1 MKFGPIRVED
11 AEGAILA
18 HSVTAGGRTW
28 RKATLLGAEDVA
40 ALAAAGLGEVVAAM
54 REPGD
59 LDENEAATLVAA
71 TLYGLPGGH
80 PDARPVMR
88 LSGRVLSTKRLRAG
102 EGVSYGYAHRAAAD
116 TRVALVT
123 GGYAQGVV
131 RMLGDRVQVRVGGA
145 FRPLI
150 GRIAMDVCVVDIAE
164 HDVARGDE
172 VVFFGDPREP
182 APPLSSW
189 TAATGWTAG
198 ELVSL
203 VGARAH
209 REVGA

>member
-1 MKFGPIRVED
+1 
-11 AEGAILA
+11 
-18 HSVTAGGRTW
+18 
-28 RKATLLGAEDVA
+28 
-40 ALAAAGLGEVVAAM
+40 
-54 REPGD
+54 
-59 LDENEAATLVAA
+59 
-71 TLYGLPGGH
+71 
-80 PDARPVMR
+80 MR

-131 RMLGDRVQVRVGGA
+131 RMLDGRVQVRVGGV

-150 GRIAMDVCVVDIAE
+150 GRIAMDVCVVDIADQE
-164 HDVARGDE
+164 VARGDE

-182 APPLSSW
+182 SPPLSAW
-189 TAATGWTAG
+189 TSATGWSAG

-203 VGARAH
+203 VGARVN
-209 REVGA
+209 REVVA